1 MTATAQTA
9 RTARTTASATRS
21 ARSARP
27 GRHEAEV
34 LARLR
39 KANGQLAGVT
49 AMYEDGRY
57 CIDVLDQLSAVAAAT
72 DAVALLILTD
82 HIHTCVA
89 DALEAGRP
97 DEKVDELVT
106 AVRRY
111 VRNR

>member
-1 MTATAQTA
+1 VTTTAETAATA
-9 RTARTTASATRS
+9 RAT
-21 ARSARP
+21 RSARP
-27 GRHEAEV
+27 GRHEAEI

-57 CIDVLDQLSAVAAAT
+57 CIGVLDQLSAVAAAT

-111 VRNR
+111 VRSR

>member
-1 MTATAQTA
+1 M
-9 RTARTTASATRS
+9 TTAVPAAVTAGPTRS
-21 ARSARP
+21 ARA
-27 GRHEAEV
+27 GRHETEI
-34 LARLR
+34 LARLH

-49 AMYEDGRY
+49 TMYRDGRY

-89 DALEAGRP
+89 DALEGGRP

-111 VRNR
+111 VRSR

>member
-1 MTATAQTA
+1 MTATAQTG
-9 RTARTTASATRS
+9 RTGRITATTATRS
-21 ARSARP
+21 SRP
-27 GRHEAEV
+27 GRHQAEI

-49 AMYEDGRY
+49 AMYEEGRY

-89 DALEAGRP
+89 DALEASRP
-97 DEKVDELVT
+97 DETVDELVT
-106 AVRRY
+106 ALRRY
-111 VRNR
+111 VRSR